1 MRNKAFVLFGML
13 LLGLLSAI
21 PSAMAHCPLCTGAAV
36 GGVEL
41 ARYFGVDDS
50 ISGLFLGAAII
61 SSALWFNKWLK
72 KKVNFRFQEAV
83 IVGVSFFL
91 FAIPFYYAGLITNF
105 EMVRSM
111 PEHHSFA
118 WLGPLGIDKLLFG
131 MILGTLIVWLTFAI
145 SDYITERKGRVLWP
159 YQSLS
164 LMVGV
169 LGMLALTLWLFTKTV
184 SLA

>member
-1 MRNKAFVLFGML
+1 MKNKAFALLGML
-13 LLGLLSAI
+13 FLGLLSNI
-21 PSAMAHCPLCTGAAV
+21 PTAMAHCPLCTGAAV

-50 ISGLFLGAAII
+50 ISGLLLGATIV

-83 IVGVSFFL
+83 IVGASFFL
-91 FAIPFYYAGLITNF
+91 FAVPFYYTGLITNF

-111 PEHHSFA
+111 PTHHSFA

-131 MILGTLIVWLTFAI
+131 MILGMLLIWLTFTI
-145 SDYITERKGRVLWP
+145 SDYLTERKGKVLWP

-169 LGMLALTLWLFTKTV
+169 LGALSLILWLSTKAAGI
-184 SLA
+184 S